1 MARDSPTQNQK
12 LEAAARLKAI
22 IESPGFFDRRDADAV
37 AELLAAMPRS
47 GPSFRWHKEVDGERT
62 EGAIGSRETR
72 CGAWLV
78 ERWGSSFDIR
88 HIASAEAADGAEYRL
103 RKVRGR
109 WRLDRSYVRSWR
121 VFNSTISSVR
131 YTPWKHARD

>member
-1 MARDSPTQNQK
+1 LPHEPLTQNRK

-22 IESPGFFDRRDADAV
+22 IESPGPFDPRNADAV
-37 AELLAAMPRS
+37 AELLAPLPRS
-47 GPSFRWHKEVDGERT
+47 GPSFRWHREVDGERT
-62 EGAIGSRETR
+62 EGALGSRETR

-78 ERWGSSFDIR
+78 ERWGSWFDVR
-88 HIASAEAADGAEYRL
+88 HIASAEAADGMQYRL

-131 YTPWKHARD
+131 YAPWKQAQD

>member
-1 MARDSPTQNQK
+1 MPHEPITQSRK

-22 IESPGFFDRRDADAV
+22 IESQGPFDARDADAV
-37 AELLAAMPRS
+37 AELLASLPRS
-47 GPSFRWHKEVDGERT
+47 GPSFRWHREKDGERT
-62 EGAIGSRETR
+62 EGALGSRETR

-78 ERWGSSFDIR
+78 ERWGSWFDVR
-88 HIASAEAADGAEYRL
+88 HIASAEAADGVQYRL
-103 RKVRGR
+103 RKARGR

-131 YTPWKHARD
+131 YAPWKQAQD